1 MLFLVALL
9 SNSCKK
15 DIKKDIKQDK
25 NSSYDNLKQLMT
37 EKQQVCVY
45 TYWVTE
51 VWEGSNM
58 VSRSSELM
66 SVSCSSGGGTSGGG
80 GTGDPI
86 ATPIKVE
93 LKPDSLKK
101 KFPCAA
107 QILESLESYPQ
118 LSDFLA
124 PFIKI
129 GADSVKANLSW
140 FDDPKLDWNSVG
152 STTYGETRSD
162 PKQRVGSE
170 IYLNSNML
178 KNSSPALI
186 STVMVHEMIHAY
198 FNNITTMQGYD
209 VVADDSKPI
218 LERLSEYA
226 KVSASLNGRDHLTIL
241 ASYVGT
247 IAEVVGLSD
256 GNKKSKEVYFKLA
269 IGSLNNDGKTPSN
282 TFASTYKDLLDKI
295 NKDNKFSITIDNA
308 SQMISLNRSVPKSER
323 AKCLL

>member
-1 MLFLVALL
+1 
-9 SNSCKK
+9 
-15 DIKKDIKQDK
+15 
-25 NSSYDNLKQLMT
+25 
-37 EKQQVCVY
+37 
-45 TYWVTE
+45 
-51 VWEGSNM
+51 M
-58 VSRSSELM
+58 VSRSSDLL
-66 SVSCSSGGGTSGGG
+66 SVSCSSGGGASNGGGGG

-93 LKPDSLKK
+93 IKPDSLKK

-118 LSDFLA
+118 LCDFLA

-178 KNSSPALI
+178 TNSSPALI
-186 STVMVHEMIHAY
+186 STVMIHEMIHAY
-198 FNNITTMQGYD
+198 FNNITTMQGYG

-218 LERLSEYA
+218 LERLSEYT

-241 ASYVGT
+241 ATYVGT

-269 IGSLNNDGKTPSN
+269 IGSLNNDGKIPSD
-282 TFASTYKDLLDKI
+282 TFAATYKNLLDKI
-295 NKDNKFSITIDNA
+295 NEDNKFSITIDNA
-308 SQMISLNRSVPKSER
+308 SQMISLHRSVPKSQR